1 MPSVRIACLFFYLF
15 PCSSVPLRCLFY
27 LLALFVFF
35 IFLRV
40 LPCSSVAYFIS
51 LHLRGTPLLIIIIS
65 SVATYHSSPLKRFAS
80 SCARLAFFRYLFVT
94 LISVCRAWSRA
105 TTIPSAFA
113 RSRMPESFK
122 L

>member
-1 MPSVRIACLFFYLF
+1 MLLLFDDTKVVKIIPLGKKIEQLLVLFLILLTDCRKNAIKGMPSVRIACLF
-15 PCSSVPLRCLFY
+15 
-27 LLALFVFF
+27 
-35 IFLRV
+35 
-40 LPCSSVAYFIS
+40 S
-51 LHLRGTPLLIIIIS
+51 LGHP
-65 SVATYHSSPLKRFAS
+65 HSSPLKRFAS

-94 LISVCRAWSRA
+94 LMSVCRAWSRA